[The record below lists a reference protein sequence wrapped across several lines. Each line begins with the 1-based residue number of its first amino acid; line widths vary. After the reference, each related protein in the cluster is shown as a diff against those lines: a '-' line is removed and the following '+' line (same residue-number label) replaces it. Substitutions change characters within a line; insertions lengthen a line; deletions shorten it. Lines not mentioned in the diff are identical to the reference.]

1 MNVDLCPP
9 APEIRYTVAGL
20 YSYSSVPDRVAL
32 QALALAVSWPQPPW
46 QAKAQIEA
54 DRASQEELEAR
65 QLLKVA
71 QPDEVSAAR
80 MALLTARQNLQK
92 AQEALAETVF
102 ALRDVRAD
110 ARMAM
115 ERLALASV
123 SPAVWS
129 AIGDKLISAWLQEL
143 QPASQDAVADALVFI
158 LPPLDRVPDGG

>member
-1 MNVDLCPP
+1 VKVDLCPP
-9 APEIRYTVAGL
+9 APEIRYTLAGL

-46 QAKAQIEA
+46 QAIPQTEA
-54 DRASQEELEAR
+54 DRANQEELEAR
-65 QLLKVA
+65 QFLKVA
-71 QPDEVSAAR
+71 KDDEVSGAR

-92 AQEALAETVF
+92 AQAALAETVF

-110 ARMAM
+110 ARLAM
-115 ERLALASV
+115 DRLALASV
-123 SPAVWS
+123 SPAIWS

-143 QPASQDAVADALVFI
+143 QPASQDDVVDALVFI

>member
-1 MNVDLCPP
+1 VKVDLCPP
-9 APEIRYTVAGL
+9 APEIRYTLAGL

-46 QAKAQIEA
+46 QAEAQTEA
-54 DRASQEELEAR
+54 DRANQEELEAR
-65 QLLKVA
+65 QFLKVA
-71 QPDEVSAAR
+71 KDDEVSGAR

-92 AQEALAETVF
+92 AHQALAETAF

-110 ARMAM
+110 ARLAM
-115 ERLALASV
+115 DRLALASV
-123 SPAVWS
+123 SPAIWS

-143 QPASQDAVADALVFI
+143 QPASQDDVVDALVFI

>member
-1 MNVDLCPP
+1 MKVDLCPP
-9 APEIRYTVAGL
+9 APEIRYTLAGL

-46 QAKAQIEA
+46 QAKAQTEA
-54 DRASQEELEAR
+54 DRANQEELEAR
-65 QLLKVA
+65 QFLKVA
-71 QPDEVSAAR
+71 QADEVSGAR

-92 AQEALAETVF
+92 AQEALAETAL

-110 ARMAM
+110 ARLAM
-115 ERLALASV
+115 DRLALASV
-123 SPAVWS
+123 SPAIWS

>member
-1 MNVDLCPP
+1 VKVDLCPP

-46 QAKAQIEA
+46 QAKAQIEV

-65 QLLKVA
+65 QFLKVA
-71 QPDEVSAAR
+71 KDDEVSGAR
-80 MALLTARQNLQK
+80 LSLLAGRQALQK
-92 AQEALAETVF
+92 AQEALSETVF

-110 ARMAM
+110 ARLAM
-115 ERLALASV
+115 DRLALAGV

-143 QPASQDAVADALVFI
+143 QPASQDAVSDALVFI
-158 LPPLDRVPDGG
+158 LPPLDRVSDGG

>member
-1 MNVDLCPP
+1 MNVDLCLP

-65 QLLKVA
+65 QFLKVA

-92 AQEALAETVF
+92 AQDAMSETVF

-110 ARMAM
+110 ARLAM
-115 ERLALASV
+115 ERLALADV